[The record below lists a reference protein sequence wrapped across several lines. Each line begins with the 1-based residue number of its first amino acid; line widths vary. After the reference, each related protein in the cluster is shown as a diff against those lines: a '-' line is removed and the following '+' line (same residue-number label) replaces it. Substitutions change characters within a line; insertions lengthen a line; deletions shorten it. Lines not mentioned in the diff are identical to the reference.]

1 MTKKKIGYLLVF
13 ILLLI
18 GCICASL
25 FVDFK
30 MTNAKAM
37 TMENIV
43 NIQDGI
49 EYELNE
55 KVSDTFLKPLQ
66 VTFIAL

>member
-13 ILLLI
+13 ILLFI
-18 GCICASL
+18 GSICASL
-25 FVDFK
+25 LVNFK
-30 MTNAKAM
+30 TTNAKAM

-43 NIQDGI
+43 NIQGGI